1 MKSSNIC
8 GPVLFSGVLLLFS
21 ACAREETKIPITTD
35 SEEALELYQEATS
48 AMEDVYVAKATDLFN
63 QALEKDPDFFM
74 AAYNLA
80 SMNLYFG
87 NEEEFQRYAEKA
99 MASEANLSEGEEI
112 MLSMLEKL
120 MEDADADVM
129 DLGNQ
134 LVEMYPEDPVAYSQL
149 AFAQMMANDY
159 EGVVNTY
166 MDALEVA
173 EDSASI
179 YNMMGY
185 AYMELG
191 RMDQAR
197 SVFDR
202 YIEMEPGLPNPYDS
216 RGDYYMRIMDYEKAY
231 ENYMKA
237 YEIDSAWSFN
247 KAMRAKAL
255 QDTLQMQD
263 TLQAE

>member
-1 MKSSNIC
+1 MKTSNVC
-8 GPVLFSGVLLLFS
+8 GPVVFTVAVLLFS
-21 ACAREETKIPITTD
+21 ACAREETKIPVTTD
-35 SEEALELYQEATS
+35 SEEALELYQKATS
-48 AMEDVYVAKATDLFN
+48 AMEDVYVAKATDLLD
-63 QALEKDPDFFM
+63 QALEEDPDFFM

-80 SMNLYFG
+80 TLNLYFG
-87 NEEEFQRYAEKA
+87 NEVEFQRYAEKA
-99 MASEANLSEGEEI
+99 MASETNLSEGEEI
-112 MLSMLEKL
+112 MRTMLEKL
-120 MEDADADVM
+120 MEDADADVT

-149 AFAQMMANDY
+149 AFAQIMANDY

-216 RGDYYMRIMDYEKAY
+216 RGDYYMRIEDYEKAY

-237 YEIDSAWSFN
+237 HEIDTTWGYD
-247 KAMRAKAL
+247 KAMQAK
-255 QDTLQMQD
+255 QMMD